1 MNQYCFGYLGI
12 ETETSFPNVFVFPNP
27 GNGIIE
33 LSSESIIDKVLV
45 FDGMGKQIE
54 ADIQGN
60 MIDLSTYTQG
70 VYFIQVEIEGKLEMI
85 KYLKL

>member
-33 LSSESIIDKVLV
+33 LSSEKTITQINV
-45 FDGMGKQIE
+45 FDAMGKLVD
-54 ADIQGN
+54 ALIQGN
-60 MIDLSTYTQG
+60 QIDLSAYAQG
-70 VYFIQVEIEGKLEMI
+70 VYFLQVEIEGKREMI